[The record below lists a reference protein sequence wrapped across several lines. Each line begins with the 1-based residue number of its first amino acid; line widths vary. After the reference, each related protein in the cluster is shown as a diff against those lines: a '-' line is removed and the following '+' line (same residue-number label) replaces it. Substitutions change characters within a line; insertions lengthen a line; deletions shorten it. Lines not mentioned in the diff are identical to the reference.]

1 MYQGLNTIPAAFRQ
15 ATISSAIVGSTPMLG
30 PVKIV
35 RKATS
40 ETGVPNLVH
49 RSARLDTEKVLR
61 SAVVCVELRLAKHC
75 SQVLGVGV
83 GVGVVLL
90 PGAAAAC

>member
-40 ETGVPNLVH
+40 EIGVAPNVVH
-49 RSARLDTEKVLR
+49 RLARLDTEKVLR

-83 GVGVVLL
+83 GVVLL